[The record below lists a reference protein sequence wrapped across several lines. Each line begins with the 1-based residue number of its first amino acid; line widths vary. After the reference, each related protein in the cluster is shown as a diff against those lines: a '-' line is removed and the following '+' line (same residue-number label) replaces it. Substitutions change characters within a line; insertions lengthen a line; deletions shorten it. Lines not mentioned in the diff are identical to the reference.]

1 MDTITDSEKLEIIRE
16 KTRIRQAR
24 YYEKHREEI
33 LLKNRAY
40 SDRIREMNAPPPPP
54 VIIPTEFTQQM
65 INDVFTE
72 TITNPNTLKKY
83 TNDIKRV
90 FKLSGIN
97 EFTGSLEEFFVI
109 KESINNSKY
118 SISTIKGSYQSIL
131 VFITNSK
138 MIVDTKVV
146 AKYDKEHKIY
156 CIKYEDLITKR
167 KEDKEEMVIPF
178 TEYLQKIHDYFGI
191 DSKEYLIASLYNEV
205 TGRDDFGG
213 LVIRRVTPY
222 DNGTDNFICIDRK
235 KESCFIV
242 LNTYK
247 TSKLYGKIV
256 RVLSPELCSLIVN
269 YIERYRL
276 ADYLF
281 PEEIESGL
289 SKYVTEMNKKIGI
302 DSGINGIRHMRVS
315 EFLKRTDLTPEIR
328 LDFSAGMMHSESTQ
342 QKYRRGVL
350 SENLRVFCDK

>member
-1 MDTITDSEKLEIIRE
+1 MPENAT
-16 KTRIRQAR
+16 
-24 YYEKHREEI
+24 
-33 LLKNRAY
+33 
-40 SDRIREMNAPPPPP
+40 SD
-54 VIIPTEFTQQM
+54 F
-65 INDVFTE
+65 D
-72 TITNPNTLKKY
+72 
-83 TNDIKRV
+83 
-90 FKLSGIN
+90 
-97 EFTGSLEEFFVI
+97 
-109 KESINNSKY
+109 
-118 SISTIKGSYQSIL
+118 
-131 VFITNSK
+131 
-138 MIVDTKVV
+138 
-146 AKYDKEHKIY
+146 
-156 CIKYEDLITKR
+156 
-167 KEDKEEMVIPF
+167 
-178 TEYLQKIHDYFGI
+178 
-191 DSKEYLIASLYNEV
+191 NEV

-269 YIERYRL
+269 YIERNRL

-302 DSGINGIRHMRVS
+302 DSGVNYIRNSKVS
-315 EFLKRTDLTPEIR
+315 EFLNRTDLTPEMR
-328 LDFSAGMMHSESTQ
+328 LDFSRDMFHSESTQ

-350 SENLRVFCDK
+350 SENLKVLCDK